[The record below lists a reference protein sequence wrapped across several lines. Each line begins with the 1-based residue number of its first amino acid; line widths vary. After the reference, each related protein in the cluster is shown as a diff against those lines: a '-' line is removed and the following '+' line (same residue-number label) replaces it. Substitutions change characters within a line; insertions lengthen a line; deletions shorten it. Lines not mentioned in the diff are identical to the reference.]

1 MKELV
6 SALALVVLAA
16 PAQATVPQAQTTA
29 GIVQGEVVDGIGE
42 FKGIPFAA
50 PPVGDLRWKAPQPV
64 QPWQGVKRTVAF
76 GPGCLQGPILAQM
89 GSAAAQSEDCLF
101 IDVWTPANTPA
112 DKLPVIAW
120 IYGGG
125 FNSGATSVPMY
136 DGANFAKQ
144 GVVFVSLSY
153 RVGPFGF
160 LSTPELSAES
170 GHGSGNY
177 GLLDLVAGLHWVHD
191 NIGKFGGDPDKVTIM
206 GHSAGS
212 MAVSELVASPLARG
226 LFRGAI
232 AQSGANFAPPGSF
245 AAAGVPLQ
253 AEAEARG
260 QAWLAS
266 LGATT
271 LAGARALPADM
282 LEAAQR
288 GKGAPRFWPAM
299 DGYVIPGDQ
308 TLLWRQKRY
317 SDVPILIGTT
327 SDEAAVFGG
336 RRVITP
342 AEFEKQVRDGYGA
355 QADAILA
362 AYPHETEAQATRSSK
377 NLATETT
384 FTSNMFTWATLQAQN
399 GKAPAYAYYF
409 HRPTEANPDGSG
421 HGSEVP
427 LVFGNEDHRPGR
439 PAWTEEDRALSN
451 ELQRYWVNF
460 AKTGDPNGAGLP
472 RWPKFVPGKITVMAL
487 GKDNKP
493 IALPL
498 EWRLKALADYYAW
511 RRSTQVAGRQ

>member
-1 MKELV
+1 VKAILG
-6 SALALVVLAA
+6 ALALAVLAM
-16 PAQATVPQAQTTA
+16 PAHAAISQAKTSA
-29 GIVQGEVVDGIGE
+29 GAVQGEVVDGIGE

-64 QPWQGVKRTVAF
+64 KPWQGVRKTVAF
-76 GPGCLQGPILAQM
+76 GPGCMQGPILAQM
-89 GSAAAQSEDCLF
+89 GSASTQSEDCLY
-101 IDVWTPANTPA
+101 IDVWTPANAPA

-120 IYGGG
+120 VYGGG

-177 GLLDLVAGLHWVHD
+177 GLLDLIAGLKWVQA
-191 NIGKFGGDPDKVTIM
+191 NIHQFGGDPAKVTIM

-226 LFRGAI
+226 LFRAAI
-232 AQSGANFAPPGSF
+232 GESGANFAPPGAF

-253 AEAEARG
+253 AQAEERG
-260 QAWLAS
+260 KAWLGT

-271 LAGARALPADM
+271 LAGARALPADK
-282 LEAAQR
+282 LEAGQR
-288 GKGAPRFWPAM
+288 EKGAPRFWPVM

-308 TLLWRQKRY
+308 TLLWRQRRY
-317 SDVPILIGTT
+317 SDVPVLIGTT

-336 RRVITP
+336 RRTVTP
-342 AEFEKQVRDGYGA
+342 ADFEKQVRDGYGDKA
-355 QADAILA
+355 EEILA
-362 AYPHETEAQATRSSK
+362 AYPHATDVEATRSTK

-384 FTSNMFTWATLQAQN
+384 FTSNMFDWAALQAQN
-399 GKAPAYAYYF
+399 GSSPAYAYYF

-439 PAWTEEDRALSN
+439 PAWSDEDRALSR
-451 ELQRYWVNF
+451 ELQGYWVNF
-460 AKTGDPNGAGLP
+460 AKTGDPNGPGLP
-472 RWPKFVPGKITVMAL
+472 RWPKFQPGKITVMEL

-493 IALPL
+493 IPLPV
-498 EWRLKALADYYAW
+498 EWRLKTLADYYAW
-511 RRSTQVAGRQ
+511 RRSNAQ